1 MFCNVSGE
9 CIDQSSR
16 CDDYADC
23 LDGTD
28 EVGCGTPGENQIG
41 SGGGDGRFLTILI
54 QGPKVPEIRGPKA
67 PWKITFFAETAFF

>member
-1 MFCNVSGE
+1 MSGE
-9 CIDQSSR
+9 CIFPSSR

-41 SGGGDGRFLTILI
+41 SGGGDGTFLESLI
-54 QGPKVPEIRGPKA
+54 
-67 PWKITFFAETAFF
+67 

>member
-9 CIDQSSR
+9 CIFSSSR

-28 EVGCGTPGENQIG
+28 EVGCGTPGDSQIG
-41 SGGGDGRFLTILI
+41 SGGGDGNYFIFLAFQIDILMLNT
-54 QGPKVPEIRGPKA
+54 ELLYNL
-67 PWKITFFAETAFF
+67 T